1 MNEKRF
7 TANPGHSIPRILT
20 LVGLA
25 VVLLTLFANST
36 SWATPSHS
44 GVASFTTAD
53 ELPITVIFQKWVS
66 PEPSYMGVADT
77 YMDVFQPNAN
87 FGGSTTMK
95 LHSGM
100 GGRERILIKFDISSI
115 PTSATVTEATLHLF
129 AWYRNQVYAINTYAY
144 KVKRH
149 WDESEA
155 SWNQATSTNFWSQ
168 PGCND
173 PVYDYDPTSVATA
186 ALSYTNQYYS
196 WDLTQMAQQWVANP
210 VSNEGVLIVPEGAS
224 AQYQLRTSEIP
235 AANQRPYLV
244 VTYYAT
250 APSPTP
256 TRTSTKTFTPTRT
269 STPTD
274 TPTPTVSPTV
284 TETPS
289 ESPTPTNSPTATWTP
304 TATPTVTPSPTP
316 VHQVFQHG
324 IYPGETYAG
333 VSDTFLSFYRPSTPW
348 GDDDGLRIS
357 GRADGSERALIRFDL
372 QGHIPANAQVFS
384 AKLSVFAWSR
394 RTLYGMRVSAF
405 DVMRPWDVAVATWN
419 QASPSEMWG
428 IPGCDEVG
436 SDRQGDPV
444 ASRFVYFIN
453 QFCEWDVTSLVQRWV
468 ADPATNNGLLL
479 IGQDVNQDVR
489 FRSSE
494 WRVPSQR
501 PKLTVIYT
509 LP

>member
-7 TANPGHSIPRILT
+7 TANPGYSIPRILT

-44 GVASFTTAD
+44 SVPSFTTAE
-53 ELPITVIFQKWVS
+53 ELPITVIFQELVS

-77 YMDVFQPNAN
+77 YMAVFQPNAN

-129 AWYRNQVYAINTYAY
+129 AWYRNQVYAINTHAY
-144 KVKRH
+144 QVKRH
-149 WDESEA
+149 WDETEA

-173 PVYDYDPTSVATA
+173 PVHDHDATSVASA

-210 VSNEGVLIVPEGAS
+210 LSNEGVLIVPEGAS

-256 TRTSTKTFTPTRT
+256 TRTSTKTSTPTRT

-304 TATPTVTPSPTP
+304 TTTPTVTPSPTP
-316 VHQVFQHG
+316 VHQVFQQG
-324 IYPGETYAG
+324 IYPDETYTG

-348 GDDDGLRIS
+348 GNDDGLRIS

-394 RTLYGMRVSAF
+394 RTLYGMRISAF
-405 DVMRPWDVAVATWN
+405 DVMRPWDVTVATWN
-419 QASPSEMWG
+419 QASPSEIWG
-428 IPGCDEVG
+428 IPGCDEVS

-444 ASRFVYFIN
+444 TSRFVYFIN
-453 QFCEWDVTSLVQRWV
+453 QFYEWDVTSLVQRWV

-479 IGQDVNQDVR
+479 IGHDVNQDVR

-501 PKLTVIYT
+501 PKLSVIYT